1 MHGLWASWR
10 MEEEKDDGLDCRTWK
25 ASVEQ
30 GQDRRGFSKQETAE
44 IRIRKL
50 RESFKKEKERGVKS
64 GKSALKI
71 RWRGQVEEEQLITST
86 DKTKPLWLFP
96 FENKQVSCAGNSSTG
111 GPIWGLGL
119 GHLLALPPHHYPLYF
134 LAIQGPC
141 QPKQDP
147 PSGLLCP
154 PFLSQDLPFLCL
166 AI

>member
-1 MHGLWASWR
+1 

-30 GQDRRGFSKQETAE
+30 GQDRRGFGKQETAE

-86 DKTKPLWLFP
+86 DKMNRYFHSKTNRFHVLGILAQEGPSGAEVWGTCWL
-96 FENKQVSCAGNSSTG
+96 
-111 GPIWGLGL
+111 
-119 GHLLALPPHHYPLYF
+119 YPLTTIPCTSWPSRD
-134 LAIQGPC
+134 LANPSKTHRLVSSAHLFSVKTYLSCVSLFNNLGP
-141 QPKQDP
+141 
-147 PSGLLCP
+147 SWVNE
-154 PFLSQDLPFLCL
+154 
-166 AI
+166 